1 MASRSV
7 TFLDQFTISE
17 FIRAIGRIGE
27 LKLTEERNSGALRLY
42 RIRALGFN
50 AIQYYI
56 PWNFHEI
63 FEGEYDFS
71 GWRNFSEFSYIA
83 HDLGLYTLLRI
94 GPYSCG
100 EWENGGFP
108 WWLLNK
114 ENCQTRTSQK
124 GFLDAVEKWFTVLL
138 EMIRPLMRQ
147 NGGPVLM
154 LQIENEYGSS
164 AFCDR
169 VYTYWLRDFVR
180 SRLGND
186 TVIYTTDG
194 GSAEYLKCGFVP
206 GTFPTVD
213 FGPTSDENIKAA
225 FEDQRKYMPG
235 GHGPLVNSEFYPGWF
250 VLWGEKSARI
260 PSTDSIM
267 KSAKYMYSLGASF
280 NFYMIHGGTN
290 FAFWNGATTAA
301 PVITSYDY
309 FAPISEAGDV
319 TDKYLAIRAWIKSL
333 PDWKNK
339 PYDVPANNKKTAYG
353 NVTMVL
359 VNGFGDQAN
368 DMCEDS
374 EDPMSFEK
382 LEQPFGFK
390 LETCGKTLDIKQ
402 LKDFGYVILNGTHT
416 GTFMNSYYGKAKRS
430 VDLERC
436 NPGDILAI
444 LVENTARLTS
454 GTEND
459 RKGILSEVRLDNQVL
474 KGWTQCKMLFP
485 NEDINK
491 MNWSG
496 EQPPLGKLGLYIGYF
511 YVKEATDTFLNTT
524 GWGKGIA
531 ILNGN
536 NLGRYW
542 PTEGPQHTLYVPAAY
557 VRRGNNVLIMLELE
571 GTNTCQQTS
580 CSVSFVDQPVFVWKK
595 ITTVGDF
602 FSGGRGRRRSKNRR
616 RN

>member
-1 MASRSV
+1 MTSRSD
-7 TFLDQFTISE
+7 TFLDPFTIFE
-17 FIRAIGRIGE
+17 FIRAIG
-27 LKLTEERNSGALRLY
+27 K
-42 RIRALGFN
+42 
-50 AIQYYI
+50 
-56 PWNFHEI
+56 
-63 FEGEYDFS
+63 
-71 GWRNFSEFSYIA
+71 
-83 HDLGLYTLLRI
+83 I

-138 EMIRPLMRQ
+138 EVIRPLLRQ

-194 GSAEYLKCGFVP
+194 GSAAYLKCGFVP

-213 FGPTSDENIKAA
+213 FGPTSDEKIKAA
-225 FEDQRKYMPG
+225 FDDQRKYMPG

-290 FAFWNGATTAA
+290 FAFWNGAATPA

-319 TDKYLAIRAWIKSL
+319 TDKYLAIRTWIKSL

-353 NVTMVL
+353 TVTMAL
-359 VNGFGDQAN
+359 MGGLSARLNE
-368 DMCEDS
+368 MCEDS

-382 LEQPFGFK
+382 LEQPFGFVTYIKK

-402 LKDFGYVILNGTHT
+402 LKDFGYVIINETHM

-430 VDLERC
+430 VDLEGC
-436 NPGDILAI
+436 TPGDTLAI

-454 GTEND
+454 GIEND

-485 NEDINK
+485 NGDISK
-491 MNWSG
+491 MSWSG
-496 EQPPLGKLGLYIGYF
+496 EQQPLGKLGLYIGYF

-542 PTEGPQHTLYVPAAY
+542 PSEGPQHTLYVPAAF
-557 VRRGNNVLIMLELE
+557 VRRGSNVLMMLELE
-571 GTNTCQQTS
+571 GTSTCQETS
-580 CSVSFVDQPVFVWKK
+580 CSVSFVDQPIFVWEK
-595 ITTVGDF
+595 ITTGILSEVRLDNQVLKGWTQCKMLFPNGDISKMSW
-602 FSGGRGRRRSKNRR
+602 SGEQESCHR
-616 RN
+616 RNVLMMCFLVPTLYMK

>member
-1 MASRSV
+1 
-7 TFLDQFTISE
+7 LDGEPFRYISGSIHY
-17 FIRAIGRIGE
+17 FRVHPSDW
-27 LKLTEERNSGALRLY
+27 KDRLY

-138 EMIRPLMRQ
+138 EVIRPLMRQ

-213 FGPTSDENIKAA
+213 FG
-225 FEDQRKYMPG
+225 
-235 GHGPLVNSEFYPGWF
+235 HGPLVNSEFYPGWF

-290 FAFWNGATTAA
+290 FAFWNGAATAA

-319 TDKYLAIRAWIKSL
+319 TDK
-333 PDWKNK
+333 
-339 PYDVPANNKKTAYG
+339 KTAYG

-359 VNGFGDQAN
+359 INGFGDQAT

-382 LEQPFGFK
+382 LEQPFGFVIYIKVLNFYSLK

-402 LKDFGYVILNGTHT
+402 LKDFGYVILNGNHT

-436 NPGDILAI
+436 NPGDMLSI

-454 GTEND
+454 GIEND

-485 NEDINK
+485 NEDISK
-491 MNWSG
+491 KNWSE
-496 EQPPLGKLGLYIGYF
+496 EQQPLGKLGLYIGYF

-557 VRRGNNVLIMLELE
+557 VRRGSNVLIMLELE
-571 GTNTCQQTS
+571 GTSTCQQTS
-580 CSVSFVDQPVFVWKK
+580 CSVSFVDQPIFVWKK